1 MLFSFPTYEI
11 LSAQIQYH
19 QLQAFKTH
27 TLVPFC
33 NDKMTLKKPCF
44 EVAHKLGG
52 GRLPLCFQLPQHTSH
67 TQCDTATRT
76 YTRLLFFYFNSLRF
90 SAFIWCP
97 HFQQLGFMQK
107 NIKCHRAYNK
117 NKIKSRELPALQ
129 FCKPRWAVLSLC
141 HEHRT
146 DSGGGGG
153 QKGTQWPRA
162 PHPCKGFMCW
172 EAFHAGCCHVA
183 SHILIPGDSPNPSRP
198 SPCFALGFC
207 SFSVV

>member
-1 MLFSFPTYEI
+1 M
-11 LSAQIQYH
+11 
-19 QLQAFKTH
+19 
-27 TLVPFC
+27 
-33 NDKMTLKKPCF
+33 
-44 EVAHKLGG
+44 
-52 GRLPLCFQLPQHTSH
+52 HTSWVGGVCLCASNCHNTLH
-67 TQCDTATRT
+67 THSVTQPQGLTPDFFFF
-76 YTRLLFFYFNSLRF
+76 FFYFNSLRF

-153 QKGTQWPRA
+153 QKGTQWLRA